1 MSKWL
6 KDRGITNAR
15 ELRDMSSDQ
24 IKGKYGVVG
33 LRIQNELKGNLCIP
47 IKENS
52 SDRKEICVSR
62 SFAHPIDS
70 LDDLSQAIIKY
81 VLIASAKL
89 RKYNQLSSAITL
101 FTNTNT
107 HSKDF
112 FRSEA
117 TAKIS
122 VPTSNSKIM
131 IEKSLSLTKEIFK
144 PYKKFIK
151 AGVILHKL
159 QSNQYKQ
166 NLIFDAQNIKEELY
180 LQRLDNVIGNI
191 NSKNG
196 IDTINWGSSMMDT
209 EWSPR
214 RKNLSS
220 IKTTNIENIP
230 TIYAN

>member
-1 MSKWL
+1 MSIWL
-6 KDRGITNAR
+6 KSKGITNAR

-33 LRIQNELKGNLCIP
+33 LRLQNELKGKLCIP
-47 IKENS
+47 IQVKPSE
-52 SDRKEICVSR
+52 RKEICVSR
-62 SFAHPIDS
+62 SFSYPIDS
-70 LDDLSQAIIKY
+70 LEELSQVIIKY

-89 RKYNQLSSAITL
+89 RKYNQLSSAITV

-117 TAKIS
+117 TEKIS

-159 QSNQYKQ
+159 QSNKYKQ
-166 NLIFDAQNIKEELY
+166 NLLFDAQNIKDELY
-180 LQRLDNVIGNI
+180 LQRLDNVIDNL
-191 NSKNG
+191 NSNLLYFVLK
-196 IDTINWGSSMMDT
+196 IFSSFY
-209 EWSPR
+209 S
-214 RKNLSS
+214 
-220 IKTTNIENIP
+220 
-230 TIYAN
+230 

>member
-1 MSKWL
+1 
-6 KDRGITNAR
+6 
-15 ELRDMSSDQ
+15 
-24 IKGKYGVVG
+24 
-33 LRIQNELKGNLCIP
+33 
-47 IKENS
+47 
-52 SDRKEICVSR
+52 
-62 SFAHPIDS
+62 
-70 LDDLSQAIIKY
+70 
-81 VLIASAKL
+81 
-89 RKYNQLSSAITL
+89 
-101 FTNTNT
+101 
-107 HSKDF
+107 
-112 FRSEA
+112 
-117 TAKIS
+117 
-122 VPTSNSKIM
+122 M

-166 NLIFDAQNIKEELY
+166 NLIFDAQNIKEESY
-180 LQRLDNVIGNI
+180 LQRLDNVIDNI

-209 EWSPR
+209 EWRPR